1 MKDTINIPDLAVEDT
16 ALSKSSELPQR
27 FFMYST
33 FQKLVEAT
41 VKSDIQFDDPNAQG
55 LKEFIQ
61 DSVDSAL
68 VSILA
73 EMSNDPC
80 FTIAEA

>member
-33 FQKLVEAT
+33 RFRFLGKV
-41 VKSDIQFDDPNAQG
+41 
-55 LKEFIQ
+55 
-61 DSVDSAL
+61 
-68 VSILA
+68 
-73 EMSNDPC
+73 
-80 FTIAEA
+80 